1 MKNIVSV
8 DKNNVNII
16 KSINLF
22 RGFLML
28 KRYLLLRVERG
39 LIKKELFLNSSTT
52 QSIRILHQVFLAMSN
67 KRKALRTL
75 FVESW
80 RTVLKLTSKVMRKA
94 RKYILITLFIPTS
107 IREWMST
114 NKCSKLSFSET
125 SLSRRSS
132 LRQTWRRNT
141 KTSFYL
147 QFLISSGLLSTV
159 IPLLFKWNE
168 YRSLA

>member
-1 MKNIVSV
+1 MITNEDKVLHANSKMKKIVSV

-52 QSIRILHQVFLAMSN
+52 QSIRILHQVSLAMSN

-75 FVESW
+75 FVES
-80 RTVLKLTSKVMRKA
+80 
-94 RKYILITLFIPTS
+94 
-107 IREWMST
+107 
-114 NKCSKLSFSET
+114 
-125 SLSRRSS
+125 
-132 LRQTWRRNT
+132 
-141 KTSFYL
+141 
-147 QFLISSGLLSTV
+147 
-159 IPLLFKWNE
+159 
-168 YRSLA
+168 